1 MSCLQPLRSDAEE
14 HCGRRVYNGY
24 KVQLVIE
31 SWALFT
37 LLSKEPQGQMD
48 LLDVLKIMVRT
59 SWEEREMCVRRER
72 EEDKERK
79 KEILN
84 LLRSGI

>member
-37 LLSKEPQGQMD
+37 LFSKEPQGQ

-79 KEILN
+79 REILN
-84 LLRSGI
+84 LLISGI